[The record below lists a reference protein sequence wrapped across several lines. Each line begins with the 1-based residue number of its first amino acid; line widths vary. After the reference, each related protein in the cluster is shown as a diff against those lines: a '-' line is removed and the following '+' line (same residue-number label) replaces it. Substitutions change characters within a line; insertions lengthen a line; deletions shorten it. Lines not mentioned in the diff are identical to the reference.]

1 MIAQALQFGGSLA
14 AILLLAWLA
23 RWLGLGGDPRLRDPD
38 EARRLAGEA
47 LCGFEAQEVALD
59 RAGIGAL
66 LRDSAGRI
74 MLLRRHG
81 VHWVARLLDSH
92 AGVRLDRSFMTIATG
107 DRTFGAITLD
117 LGDRAQAWASSLRR
131 IG

>member
-1 MIAQALQFGGSLA
+1 MIGQALQFAGSLA

-23 RWLGLGGDPRLRDPD
+23 RRLGLGGDPRLRDPE
-38 EARRLAGEA
+38 EARRLASEA
-47 LCGFEAQEVALD
+47 LCGFEAHELVLD

-66 LRDSAGRI
+66 LRDPTGRI

-92 AGVRLDRSFMTIATG
+92 AGVRLDRSFMTIATS

-117 LGDRAQAWASSLRR
+117 LGDQAQIWASSLRR
-131 IG
+131 IR

>member
-1 MIAQALQFGGSLA
+1 MIGQALQFVGSLA

-23 RWLGLGGDPRLRDPD
+23 RRLGLGGDPRLRDPE
-38 EARRLAGEA
+38 EAKRLAGEA
-47 LCGFEAQEVALD
+47 LCGFDAQDVVLD

-66 LRDSAGRI
+66 LRDSAGRM

-107 DRTFGAITLD
+107 DKSFGAITLD
-117 LGDRAQAWASSLRR
+117 LGDQAQAWAGSLRR
-131 IG
+131 DR

>member
-23 RWLGLGGDPRLRDPD
+23 GRLGLGGDPRLRDPED
-38 EARRLAGEA
+38 ARRLASEA
-47 LCGFEAQEVALD
+47 LCGYEAQDVVLD

-66 LRDSAGRI
+66 LRDSAGRV

-92 AGVRLDRSFMTIATG
+92 AGVRLDRTFMTIAVS

-117 LGDRAQAWASSLRR
+117 LGDRAQIWASSLRR
-131 IG
+131 IR

>member
-14 AILLLAWLA
+14 AILALAWLA
-23 RWLGLGGDPRLRDPD
+23 RRLGLGGDPRLRDPD

-107 DRTFGAITLD
+107 DKTFGAITFD
-117 LGDRAQAWASSLRR
+117 LGDQAQAWASSLRR